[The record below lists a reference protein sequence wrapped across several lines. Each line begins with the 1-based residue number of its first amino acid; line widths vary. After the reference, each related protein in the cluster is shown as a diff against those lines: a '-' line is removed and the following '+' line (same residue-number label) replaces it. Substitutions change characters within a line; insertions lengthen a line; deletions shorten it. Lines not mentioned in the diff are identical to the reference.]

1 MTPRQKVAKTSLIKQ
16 VHTSQRYRNYY
27 RDNRDE
33 YEALLQR
40 SFGKQSSKALKVGEL
55 IMLVDYLNM
64 KRSSLPE
71 FKPTGASAP
80 QLYKIEQLW
89 SSKARDKSTEAL
101 LGFVARITSK
111 SMKVLSELGKE
122 DAVKVIVAL
131 EAMQ

>member
-33 YEALLQR
+33 YEALLQN
-40 SFGKQSSKALKVGEL
+40 SFGKKSSKALSVGEL

-71 FKPTGASAP
+71 FEQAKASAP

-89 SSKARDKSTEAL
+89 SAKARDKSTAAL
-101 LGFVARITSK
+101 LGFVERITSK
-111 SMKVLSELGKE
+111 RLNVLSDLGKGE
-122 DAVKVIVAL
+122 AAKLIVAL